1 MKKDS
6 LEHIV
11 LCNGAKITPKL
22 KRLKNGKELILN
34 HKPGESGQN
43 VKIKIPDFVKSV
55 YHLPIRVK
63 DLLLIASYVY
73 AADRNLKRSTIGA
86 LEYHSWARKIHFV
99 IKVHDEEFWSQN
111 NVSAKLQQVLEFMSG
126 DLEFTFTFQKFS
138 GAQQL
143 NIFDREEFA
152 IKKDNSTSVVL
163 FSGGLDSL
171 TGTLDKLTNTSDK
184 LCLISHSSG
193 QPETAKT
200 QKILV
205 KKLNDEFNDRCTHFK
220 FNCSLKGKKGIEET
234 QRTRSFLY
242 SSIGFSLARAH
253 DVDKFYFYENGV
265 TSINFS
271 KRQDLINARA
281 SRTTHPKTIGLLEE
295 LFQLIDEKPITIKH
309 PYLFSTKADVIKRI
323 KDYQKLDY
331 INISVSCSKTFL
343 NTSEFTHCGGC
354 SQCVDRRLAM
364 YYLELEDYD
373 DQGLYELDF
382 VRSDVEDGRV
392 STTIIDHIRL
402 GMEFIKASLG
412 SFYSSRLGEIAELD
426 DYIQFDDEDERVEAI
441 FNLIKVHG
449 SQLKSALQ
457 RIRTKYDDVFE
468 TTSNNNLLSIISNKD
483 YLKEPE
489 ELLANVICK
498 KVNKSIP
505 IAFRKNKPKDEN
517 DFNDKLH
524 ALLESEKDNYE
535 REYPYIRFAHA
546 TTVPDH
552 NFNGHD
558 LLIESKYLRTNTTPS
573 VATEGIAA
581 DLTKYPEKSLK
592 LFLIYDPFRSISE
605 DKKFKEAYE
614 NKHRCII
621 NIIR

>member
-1 MKKDS
+1 M
-6 LEHIV
+6 
-11 LCNGAKITPKL
+11 
-22 KRLKNGKELILN
+22 
-34 HKPGESGQN
+34 
-43 VKIKIPDFVKSV
+43 
-55 YHLPIRVK
+55 
-63 DLLLIASYVY
+63 
-73 AADRNLKRSTIGA
+73 
-86 LEYHSWARKIHFV
+86 
-99 IKVHDEEFWSQN
+99 
-111 NVSAKLQQVLEFMSG
+111 
-126 DLEFTFTFQKFS
+126 
-138 GAQQL
+138 
-143 NIFDREEFA
+143 
-152 IKKDNSTSVVL
+152 
-163 FSGGLDSL
+163 
-171 TGTLDKLTNTSDK
+171 
-184 LCLISHSSG
+184 
-193 QPETAKT
+193 
-200 QKILV
+200 
-205 KKLNDEFNDRCTHFK
+205 
-220 FNCSLKGKKGIEET
+220 
-234 QRTRSFLY
+234 Y
-242 SSIGFSLARAH
+242 S
-253 DVDKFYFYENGV
+253 
-265 TSINFS
+265 
-271 KRQDLINARA
+271 
-281 SRTTHPKTIGLLEE
+281 
-295 LFQLIDEKPITIKH
+295 
-309 PYLFSTKADVIKRI
+309 
-323 KDYQKLDY
+323 
-331 INISVSCSKTFL
+331 
-343 NTSEFTHCGGC
+343 
-354 SQCVDRRLAM
+354 
-364 YYLELEDYD
+364 LELEDYD

-382 VRSDVEDGRV
+382 IRSDVEDGRI

-426 DYIQFDDEDERVEAI
+426 DYIQFEDEDDRVEAI

-457 RIRTKYDDVFE
+457 RIRSKYDDVFE
-468 TTSNNNLLSIISNKD
+468 TTSKNNLLSIISNKD

-489 ELLANVICK
+489 ELLANAICR

-552 NFNGHD
+552 NFKGLD